1 MKNLESV
8 LMKGQF
14 SICHK
19 DRNGKVLSEEVF
31 DNTITTTGKAQV
43 ARLFDGDSTN
53 IFKWIGL
60 GSSSTTATAANTDLI
75 TAITAAGLTRAACTV
90 TQATTTT
97 AGDTAQLVHTFT
109 ATASQAVREAGIFS
123 TATSGGVMACR
134 QTFTA
139 KNMENGETLAVTY
152 RVKFA

>member
-1 MKNLESV
+1 MKNLDAV

-14 SICHK
+14 QICHK
-19 DRNGKVLSEEVF
+19 DKDGKVLSMEVF

-43 ARLFDGDSTN
+43 ARIFDGASTN

-60 GSSSTTATAANTDLI
+60 GSSSTSAAAANTDLAA
-75 TAITAAGLTRAACTV
+75 AITTSGLARAACTV

-109 ATASQAVREAGIFS
+109 STGTVSVKEAGIFS
-123 TATSGGVMACR
+123 TATTGGVMACR

-139 KNMENGETLAVTY
+139 KNMEASETLAVTY
-152 RVKFA
+152 KVKFS

>member
-1 MKNLESV
+1 MRNLDAV

-14 SICHK
+14 SVCHK
-19 DRNGKVLSEEVF
+19 DKDGRVLSEEVF

-43 ARLFDGDSTN
+43 ARVFDGASTN
-53 IFKWIGL
+53 VFKWIGL
-60 GSSSTTATAANTDLI
+60 GSSSTSAVAANTGLAA
-75 TAITAAGLTRAACTV
+75 AITTSGLARAAATV

-123 TATSGGVMACR
+123 TATTGGVIACR

-139 KNMENGETLAVTY
+139 KNMEASETLAVTY
-152 RVKFA
+152 KVKFS